1 MPQKTYTCRD
11 VHIEYEDVRELRAKH
26 KLKLGLPEMLA
37 SAMSSKGFDS
47 SSPEIKGIRSSFF
60 FFTWAPVVGFAWSIY
75 YSAVGGGAWWSFVLA
90 FIVMISIQK
99 VNRTSNVTNIC
110 DAACRDKNLY
120 DEIKAENC
128 WLYQMD
134 EPTAVA
140 YAFAQ
145 MARSGQPTHI
155 FDAPVR
161 VE

>member
-1 MPQKTYTCRD
+1 MYTCRD
-11 VHIEYEDVRELRAKH
+11 VHIEYEDVRELLAEH
-26 KLKLGLPEMLA
+26 KLNLGLTERLA

-60 FFTWAPVVGFAWSIY
+60 FFRWAPVVGFARFVY
-75 YSAVGGGAWWSFVLA
+75 YSSVGGGAWWSFVPA
-90 FIVMISIQK
+90 FIIMGFIQK
-99 VNRTSNVTNIC
+99 VNLTSNVTNIC

-145 MARSGQPTHI
+145 AARSGQPTRI
-155 FDAPVR
+155 FD
-161 VE
+161 